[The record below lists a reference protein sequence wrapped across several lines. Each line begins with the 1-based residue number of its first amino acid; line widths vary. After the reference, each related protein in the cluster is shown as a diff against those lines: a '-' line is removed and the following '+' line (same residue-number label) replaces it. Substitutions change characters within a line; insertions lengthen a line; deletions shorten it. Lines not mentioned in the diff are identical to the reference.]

1 MFGTKSLGTGSTYI
15 YTYQDA
21 RAVRSVRNASF
32 PVCADVILFGKEPGT
47 RTEWHVT
54 MWRAKYITVTE
65 NEPHSHKEI
74 LFITGNI
81 V

>member
-15 YTYQDA
+15 FTDQA
-21 RAVRSVRNASF
+21 AVRSVKNASF
-32 PVCADVILFGKEPGT
+32 PVDADVISFGKEPGT

-65 NEPHSHKEI
+65 NERHSHKEI

>member
-1 MFGTKSLGTGSTYI
+1 MAQKVWALGQRTFSPIRLQYD
-15 YTYQDA
+15 QLK
-21 RAVRSVRNASF
+21 NASF
-32 PVCADVILFGKEPGT
+32 PVDADVISFGKEPGT

-65 NEPHSHKEI
+65 NERHSHKEI

>member
-21 RAVRSVRNASF
+21 VRSVKNESF
-32 PVCADVILFGKEPGT
+32 PVDADVISFGKEPGA

-54 MWRAKYITVTE
+54 MWRTKYITVTG

-81 V
+81 VL